1 MYARSITPLA
11 MPSQKIVAI
20 VTSFRFYL
28 LTSLIFVSVHT
39 SAVLGELVGEATTRS
54 TIRISG
60 EEGNDSMDCL
70 NGSIA
75 CKSLEYIA
83 SSGVNN
89 LNIVFSVGIHVISPI
104 TSGAN
109 RVTFSDSFNVTIMGS
124 GDPWSSEST
133 NKTILKCYD
142 YTYDNFL
149 NGLAFINPYNV
160 IIMNMTIEGCGMIS
174 SGLFARNA
182 TLFYIE
188 NLMFTNNTGHAIHL
202 ENPMDVSITNSLFF
216 NNSGQIYD
224 DTPIND
230 EYGFKV
236 NQSIGGIGII
246 YTKVVHPVLT
256 IENCTFDSNQALKS
270 PLNDNDTRP
279 NNYKPFGTGGG
290 IFIRFANA
298 SYGQLE
304 IMDCKFI
311 NNTALVRGGGLY
323 LAFWGHSKHNVI
335 HIEKSLFKDNYC
347 NDSGGAVSLNSFSSS
362 HGNHITIIDSIFIG
376 NEAINSCGAMV
387 YRFSNE
393 FILSKEGRSFSNTIM
408 LKR

>member
-1 MYARSITPLA
+1 
-11 MPSQKIVAI
+11 MPSGKIVAV
-20 VTSFRFYL
+20 VTSFQLYL

-39 SAVLGELVGEATTRS
+39 SVVLGETTTRS

-60 EEGNDSMDCL
+60 EDGNDSVHCL

-75 CKSLEYIA
+75 CKSLEYVV

-89 LNIVFSVGIHVISPI
+89 LNIVFSVGIHVISPP
-104 TSGAN
+104 SDGLSN
-109 RVTFSDSFNVTIMGS
+109 RMTFSDSFNITIMGS
-124 GDPWSSEST
+124 GDPWSTEPT
-133 NKTILKCYD
+133 DKTILKCYD
-142 YTYDNFL
+142 YTDDNFL

-160 IIMNMTIEGCGMIS
+160 TIMNITIEGCGMIS

-182 TLFYIE
+182 TLFYID
-188 NLMFTNNTGHAIHL
+188 NSIFTSNTGHAIHL

-224 DTPIND
+224 DTPINYK
-230 EYGFKV
+230 YGFKV
-236 NQSIGGIGII
+236 NQSIGGIGIV
-246 YTKVVHPVLT
+246 YTKVVRPVLT

-270 PLNDNDTRP
+270 PHNDNDTRP
-279 NNYKPFGTGGG
+279 SDYKPFGTGGG

-298 SYGQLE
+298 SYGRLK
-304 IMDCKFI
+304 IADCKFI

-323 LAFWGHSKHNVI
+323 LAFWGHSERNVI
-335 HIEKSLFKDNYC
+335 HIKKSLFEDNYC

-362 HGNHITIIDSIFIG
+362 HGNHITITDSNFTG
-376 NEAINSCGAMV
+376 NEAIDSCGAMV

-393 FILSKEGRSFSNTIM
+393 FISSKEGHSFSNIIM
-408 LKR
+408 LKRYSVCM